1 MTKRVNNKKFLN
13 RCFWN
18 VHGKG
23 KKEKRPRTLIG
34 TNWSL
39 IGKLFHQLGHW
50 LHKHARGRVRH
61 AFLNKLHLKAASQ
74 VFNPGGGSPNCGH
87 FGAKSI
93 CRCAGHLLH
102 HCRFCSTEGWWSKA
116 RKLRARAH
124 CAKQAPYADSRAHGQ
139 ALKSW
144 CPNHVL
150 RAAVV
155 DLLVRVIFFRIFGW
169 GGGDILFF

>member
-87 FGAKSI
+87 FGAN
-93 CRCAGHLLH
+93 
-102 HCRFCSTEGWWSKA
+102 RFADAQAIYSTIVA
-116 RKLRARAH
+116 FA
-124 CAKQAPYADSRAHGQ
+124 
-139 ALKSW
+139 ALKNDGQGPEDCEQGHTAQSKPLMQTVARTARHSSRDVQTM
-144 CPNHVL
+144 C
-150 RAAVV
+150 
-155 DLLVRVIFFRIFGW
+155 
-169 GGGDILFF
+169 